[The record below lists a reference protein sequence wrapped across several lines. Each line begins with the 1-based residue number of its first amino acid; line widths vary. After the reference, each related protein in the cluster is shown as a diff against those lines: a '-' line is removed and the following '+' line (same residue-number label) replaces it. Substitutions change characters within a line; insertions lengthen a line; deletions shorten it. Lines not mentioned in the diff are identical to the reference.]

1 MHAREIGDF
10 RLELLDLVHELSQ
23 DPVGAAEAVRE
34 RVNEFFGRLEASIGE
49 EAEGS

>member
-23 DPVGAAEAVRE
+23 DPVGAAEAVSE